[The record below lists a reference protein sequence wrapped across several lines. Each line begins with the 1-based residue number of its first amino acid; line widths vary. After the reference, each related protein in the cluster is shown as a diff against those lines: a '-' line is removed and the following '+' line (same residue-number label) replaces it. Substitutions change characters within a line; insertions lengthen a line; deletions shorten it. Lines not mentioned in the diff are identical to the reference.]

1 MENAEI
7 VEVVEDPSVN
17 KNAIIA
23 VAVTAV
29 VMGAAVIAT
38 KLWKRHQTAKF
49 EEQLVIEAEEAAQN

>member
-29 VMGAAVIAT
+29 VMGAAVVAT
-38 KLWKRHQTAKF
+38 KLWKRHQTTKNGNELHF
-49 EEQLVIEAEEAAQN
+49 EPEEDPQN

>member
-7 VEVVEDPSVN
+7 VEAVENAPVS

-29 VMGAAVIAT
+29 VMGAAVVAT
-38 KLWKRHQTAKF
+38 KLWKRYQTAKF
-49 EEQLVIEAEEAAQN
+49 EETLVTAAE